1 MRQSIYIRGRVG
13 RTVRRFVR
21 WSVRRYVRQ
30 SVRWSIGSSNVI
42 FERQNS
48 WNLLMESSQMI
59 TTIITDGMF
68 SNDYNYYFNNYV
80 LTSDADVSFEFPSY
94 HVVASSHF
102 TKHAIWS
109 TFLHDAP

>member
-1 MRQSIYIRGRVG
+1 
-13 RTVRRFVR
+13 
-21 WSVRRYVRQ
+21 
-30 SVRWSIGSSNVI
+30 
-42 FERQNS
+42 
-48 WNLLMESSQMI
+48 MI
-59 TTIITDGMF
+59 TTTITDGMF
-68 SNDYNYYFNNYV
+68 SNDYNYYFNNYA